1 MCFIT
6 HVDKSWQ
13 VSFFN
18 WRMVLRSIRKV
29 DLRREKHRRDV
40 TSSSASRFCR
50 GTFWLELHKHTS
62 YQSWRRRWMPNVN
75 HIFDLQSE
83 PSRNHLFF
91 LNQTNR
97 FFRQLL
103 EVLQLQKQPETGRL
117 QTFLTLKTLQ
127 QNVHTYL
134 SILFLISFSFDSN
147 LSTAII
153 FTTVGMRAQTRSA
166 TAQQSPAKFCKFPVF
181 VFCIWK
187 DLKIP

>member
-1 MCFIT
+1 MHCPNSSSGSDEMKSWDSPRNAFTSTLNEVSSSIFRWWSWRNTGYYKT

-62 YQSWRRRWMPNVN
+62 YQLWRRCLMSNVN

-83 PSRNHLFF
+83 PPRNHLFF

-103 EVLQLQKQPETGRL
+103 EVLQLQKQSETGRL
-117 QTFLTLKTLQ
+117 QTFLTFKNTSTKSCNQLK
-127 QNVHTYL
+127 H
-134 SILFLISFSFDSN
+134 SFLD
-147 LSTAII
+147 
-153 FTTVGMRAQTRSA
+153 
-166 TAQQSPAKFCKFPVF
+166 KF
-181 VFCIWK
+181 
-187 DLKIP
+187 